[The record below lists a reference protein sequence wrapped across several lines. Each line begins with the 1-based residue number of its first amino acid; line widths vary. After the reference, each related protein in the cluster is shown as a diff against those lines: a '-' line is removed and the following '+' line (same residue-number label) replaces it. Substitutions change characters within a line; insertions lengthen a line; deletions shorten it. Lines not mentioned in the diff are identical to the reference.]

1 MLRVDTVRLQ
11 VGLRLRLLMWQARS
25 GGREFVRGSRPPG
38 GTFSLSKI
46 DFGAGLDRRRRRA
59 TLAHVGGH
67 ELGIDG
73 WSRSSISVWRKR
85 MREERLQALLQKS
98 LAVATGTPR

>member
-1 MLRVDTVRLQ
+1 
-11 VGLRLRLLMWQARS
+11 MWQARS

>member
-1 MLRVDTVRLQ
+1 M
-11 VGLRLRLLMWQARS
+11 
-25 GGREFVRGSRPPG
+25 
-38 GTFSLSKI
+38 
-46 DFGAGLDRRRRRA
+46 
-59 TLAHVGGH
+59 GGH

-98 LAVATGTPR
+98 LAVATGTGAMKPADLSRVIVDTTVQPKNITFPTDAKLDIWSKATSIAPREGCSKIR